1 MIEPTV
7 LTPGFANPPL
17 QAQSVFRLVLGA
29 MASPG
34 RVNMLSDDA
43 PIAPSPLEDATFAL
57 ALTLLD
63 FETAVWLDASLSTP
77 DVLAGLRFHC
87 GCPIV
92 NRPEEAAFALI
103 GEAAHLPSL
112 DAFDH
117 GTPDYPDRAATLVI
131 QAQGLVE
138 GEGWTLSGPGIRQRA
153 KLRVLG
159 LPDAMIGQLQA
170 NRARFPNGVDL
181 VFTCGRQFACLP
193 RTTELE
199 G

>member
-1 MIEPTV
+1 MIEPAV
-7 LTPGFANPPL
+7 LTPGFTDPPF
-17 QAQSVFRLVLGA
+17 QSQSVFRLVLDA

-34 RVNMLSDDA
+34 RIETLGGDA
-43 PIAPSPLEDATFAL
+43 PTAPAPLHDATFAL

-63 FETAVWLDASLSTP
+63 FETPVWFDEHLTTQ

-92 NRPEEAAFALI
+92 NQPKDAAFALI
-103 GEAAHLPSL
+103 GDAAHLPPL
-112 DAFDH
+112 DVFDH

-131 QAQGLVE
+131 QVRGLAE

-159 LPDAMIGQLQA
+159 LPDAMIDQLQA

-181 VFTCGRQFACLP
+181 VFTCGLQFACLP